1 MLKALFM
8 PRFFFF
14 FLFSSFFF
22 GFFFTVIV
30 GRIMSFRM
38 LFNVEPVL
46 NLDLD
51 LDKTQAAHIKT
62 SD

>member
-51 LDKTQAAHIKT
+51 LDNKLLI
-62 SD
+62 